1 MTVKEKKQ
9 ENQKSEITT
18 KDVLTH
24 MSNCLMKRFYSLVFA
39 L

>member
-18 KDVLTH
+18 EDVL
-24 MSNCLMKRFYSLVFA
+24 MYISNCLMKCFFSLVFA